1 MARIIFT
8 GAVQQATGTEVASR
22 TPGVSTTTAM
32 QASVQKEQQQRQAQG
47 MKQDQSLALVQIM
60 LHASFGTLF
69 YLREFLPLDC
79 FDERDLM
86 KISKPNS
93 YVSYAN
99 FVDGG
104 PITSNNNINR
114 NTHDRRTQPLKI
126 IVRGKSPKADKLLDL
141 LEHGIFD
148 AIEKNFLEA
157 LQMTIFVD
165 KTKSSHVLESYT
177 FTFKY
182 TPAAAGGGGCKQK
195 DGGDDVGKRLASVS
209 LESTGCT
216 ADMKTVKTARQ
227 GLEMI
232 IRRLITLSA
241 FLPMLPN
248 ERYMELHLF
257 YTDGSPP
264 GYEPPG
270 FKAAEHNDL
279 LFAQNELWSRETQS
293 CGAMET
299 GIHSVGLKISSL
311 KWSGTDSPSSEY
323 VPEIPADIGYSNRVR
338 RDEDIGISEVDV
350 AVRDLGLSSQRS
362 SQVSTQ
368 TRQDEAF
375 KKDLQKMIPPATST
389 PDSDFIPTQRNPDSL
404 QIVTAKPQLSQVKLS
419 QLGARDQMFS
429 SETSLHCD
437 QNKEHSGHINHRVV
451 RCECGSNSENR
462 DMLLCAFCKTRQH
475 LTCYG
480 FIHGQD
486 PAIPETHACY
496 KCLLEP
502 QERDLMQDIRTLV
515 LLRRALRVI
524 IEEGY
529 PNRVRDFARKLNCNG
544 QTIVQIT
551 DMLRK
556 QGFLLATPGSKSKGF
571 VEKGLP
577 KFTLSSETAVR
588 QRLRNEIFNPLAK
601 ISHHYNLPDNQ
612 NRRAGQRADRVEPS
626 SGVSS
631 DVLSIEEVPPDSPGY
646 EERRRKSKN
655 GGTTNATGNVP
666 TPEVN
671 EIRSAWKAL
680 GSSLDLVKPVQ
691 PSGDSQIETQT
702 QTQMQAQSQA
712 QKRKPNRSIMGDES
726 GFGFGSGDHEERHA
740 CQGFTGRQK
749 QSRPAEWVD
758 DSDDD
763 YDDGEGIMASASDG
777 ENGTTNRRKRARL
790 GKLGSP
796 ISIFAPSSES
806 GMASGSEGDG
816 ESGSRSA
823 SGSV

>member
-1 MARIIFT
+1 
-8 GAVQQATGTEVASR
+8 
-22 TPGVSTTTAM
+22 
-32 QASVQKEQQQRQAQG
+32 
-47 MKQDQSLALVQIM
+47 MKL
-60 LHASFGTLF
+60 
-69 YLREFLPLDC
+69 
-79 FDERDLM
+79 
-86 KISKPNS
+86 SKPNTS
-93 YVSYAN
+93 VSYAN
-99 FVDGG
+99 FVERG
-104 PITSNNNINR
+104 PVSSNNNINR
-114 NTHDRRTQPLKI
+114 NVHERRGQPLKI
-126 IVRGKSPKADKLLDL
+126 IVRGKNPKADKLLDL

-165 KTKSSHVLESYT
+165 KTKASHVLESYT

-182 TPAAAGGGGCKQK
+182 TPVAVAAGGGGCKK
-195 DGGDDVGKRLASVS
+195 KEDNHDVGKRLASVS

-216 ADMKTVKTARQ
+216 ADMKTVKTARH

-232 IRRLITLSA
+232 VRRLITLSA

-311 KWSGTDSPSSEY
+311 KWSGTDYPSSEY
-323 VPEIPADIGYSNRVR
+323 VAEIPADIAYSNRVR

-350 AVRDLGLSSQRS
+350 AVRDLGLSTQGS

-389 PDSDFIPTQRNPDSL
+389 PDSDFIPTQRNPL
-404 QIVTAKPQLSQVKLS
+404 TLPVAKTKPQLSQIKLS
-419 QLGARDQMFS
+419 QLGARGQTFS
-429 SETSLHCD
+429 SATSLHYY
-437 QNKEHSGHINHRVV
+437 QNKEHSGHIKPDVV
-451 RCECGSNSENR
+451 RCECGSNSDNR
-462 DMLLCAFCKTRQH
+462 NTLQCAFCKTRQH

-502 QERDLMQDIRTLV
+502 QERHLVQDMRTLV
-515 LLRRALRVI
+515 LLRQALLVI

-529 PNRVRDFARKLNCNG
+529 PNRVRDFAKKLNCNG

-571 VEKGLP
+571 LEKGLP
-577 KFTLSSETAVR
+577 KFTLSTETAVKE
-588 QRLRNEIFNPLAK
+588 RLRNEIFNPLAK
-601 ISHHYNLPDNQ
+601 ISHHYNLPDSHD
-612 NRRAGQRADRVEPS
+612 RPAGQRAGSVEPS
-626 SGVSS
+626 SSVSS
-631 DVLSIEEVPPDSPGY
+631 DVLSIEEIPPDSPGY

-655 GGTTNATGNVP
+655 GGTTDATGKVP
-666 TPEVN
+666 ITPEVN
-671 EIRSAWKAL
+671 EIRNAWKAL

-702 QTQMQAQSQA
+702 QKQTQLEMQT
-712 QKRKPNRSIMGDES
+712 QKWKPNRSIMGDES
-726 GFGFGSGDHEERHA
+726 GVGFGSGEHGERPA
-740 CQGFTGRQK
+740 SCQGFPGRQKK
-749 QSRPAEWVD
+749 QSRPAAWED
-758 DSDDD
+758 DYDGD
-763 YDDGEGIMASASDG
+763 YDDGEGIMASGSDG
-777 ENGTTNRRKRARL
+777 EDGPTTNRRSRKRARL

-806 GMASGSEGDG
+806 GVGSGSEGYDG
-816 ESGSRSA
+816 ESGSGSGSGSA
-823 SGSV
+823 SGGGSV

>member
-22 TPGVSTTTAM
+22 TPGMSTTPAM
-32 QASVQKEQQQRQAQG
+32 QASAQKQQQQQQAQG
-47 MKQDQSLALVQIM
+47 VKQDQSLALVQIM

-86 KISKPNS
+86 KLSKPNS

-99 FVDGG
+99 FIEGG
-104 PITSNNNINR
+104 PITSNNHINR
-114 NTHDRRTQPLKI
+114 NIHERRAQPLKI
-126 IVRGKSPKADKLLDL
+126 IVRGKNPKADKLLDL

-157 LQMTIFVD
+157 LQMTVFVD
-165 KTKSSHVLESYT
+165 KTKFSHVLESYT

-182 TPAAAGGGGCKQK
+182 VHAAAGGGGCKQK
-195 DGGDDVGKRLASVS
+195 DSGDDVGKRLASVS

-216 ADMKTVKTARQ
+216 VDMKTVKTARH

-232 IRRLITLSA
+232 VRRLITLSA
-241 FLPMLPN
+241 FLPTLPN

-264 GYEPPG
+264 EYEPPG

-311 KWSGTDSPSSEY
+311 KWSGTDYPSSEY
-323 VPEIPADIGYSNRVR
+323 VPEIPADIGYSNRVC

-350 AVRDLGLSSQRS
+350 AVRDLGLSTQGS

-375 KKDLQKMIPPATST
+375 KRDLQKMIPPATST

-404 QIVTAKPQLSQVKLS
+404 QIATAKPQLSQVKLS
-419 QLGARDQMFS
+419 QLGARSQMFS
-429 SETSLHCD
+429 SETSLYYD
-437 QNKEHSGHINHRVV
+437 QNKEHSSHINPDVV
-451 RCECGSNSENR
+451 RCECGSNSANR
-462 DMLLCAFCKTRQH
+462 DMLQCAFCKTRQH

-480 FIHGQD
+480 FISGQD

-502 QERDLMQDIRTLV
+502 HEMHLVQDMRTLV
-515 LLRRALRVI
+515 MLRRALRVI

-529 PNRVRDFARKLNCNG
+529 PNRVRDFAQKLNCNG

-556 QGFLLATPGSKSKGF
+556 LGFLLATPGSKSKGF
-571 VEKGLP
+571 LEKGLP
-577 KFTLSSETAVR
+577 KFTLSTETAVK

-601 ISHHYNLPDNQ
+601 ITHHYNLPDNP
-612 NRRAGQRADRVEPS
+612 NRRVVQRARSVEPS

-631 DVLSIEEVPPDSPGY
+631 DVLSVEDITPDSPGY
-646 EERRRKSKN
+646 EERHRKSKI
-655 GGTTNATGNVP
+655 GGTANATGEVP

-671 EIRSAWKAL
+671 EIRNAWKAL
-680 GSSLDLVKPVQ
+680 GSSLDLVKPAQ
-691 PSGDSQIETQT
+691 TETQT
-702 QTQMQAQSQA
+702 QTQMQAQA
-712 QKRKPNRSIMGDES
+712 RKRKPNRSIMGDEAS
-726 GFGFGSGDHEERHA
+726 VGFGSGYRGDRHA

-749 QSRPAEWVD
+749 QSHPAGWVD
-758 DSDDD
+758 GFDDD
-763 YDDGEGIMASASDG
+763 DDDDGEGIMAGGSDG
-777 ENGTTNRRKRARL
+777 ENDTTHHRKRVRL
-790 GKLGSP
+790 SKIGSP
-796 ISIFAPSSES
+796 ISIFGPSSES
-806 GMASGSEGDG
+806 GMRSGSEADG